1 MANITIYP
9 FGTNGE
15 QPNGLWPQKIAD
27 IQKTIDLLAPWAF
40 REVTGDIRNYIQDGL
55 VMHLDGINKGET
67 SGRWSSLVGNSYATL
82 TSHSTSNDDNIQMD
96 GSGCLTVT
104 NAVTTSYSSGT
115 IEVCCDVSSSG
126 TSIIYWGLTS
136 KMAFIISSGG
146 GYSFGIT
153 SSNNQWNPTE
163 MATKFTASANS
174 TRFMLNGVSGGTL
187 TNNNWTGIDST
198 TIGGRGGNSSHYYA
212 TAKIY
217 SIRIYNR
224 KLTYEEMLHNQKV
237 DNARF
242 NLELTFNT

>member
-15 QPNGLWPQKIAD
+15 QPNGLWTQKIAD
-27 IQKTIDLLAPWAF
+27 IQKTIDLLAPLAF

-55 VMHLDGINKGET
+55 VMHLDGIDKGET
-67 SGRWSSLVGNSYATL
+67 SGLWSSLVGTSYATL
-82 TSHSTSNDDNIQMD
+82 NSHSISNEDNIEMD
-96 GSGCLTVT
+96 GAGCLTVT
-104 NAVTTSYSSGT
+104 NAVSTSYLSGT
-115 IEVCCDVSSSG
+115 IEVCCDNSSSG
-126 TSIIYWGLTS
+126 TAIIYLGLS
-136 KMAFIISSGG
+136 DKMAFTINSS
-146 GYSFGIT
+146 GYSFGMT

-163 MATKFTASANS
+163 PASKFTASANS

-187 TNNNWTGIDST
+187 SNNNWTALTST
-198 TIGGRGGNSSHYYA
+198 TIGGRGGNNNHYYV

-224 KLTYEEMLHNQKV
+224 KLTYEEMLRNQKV

-242 NLELTFNT
+242 NLGLTFNT